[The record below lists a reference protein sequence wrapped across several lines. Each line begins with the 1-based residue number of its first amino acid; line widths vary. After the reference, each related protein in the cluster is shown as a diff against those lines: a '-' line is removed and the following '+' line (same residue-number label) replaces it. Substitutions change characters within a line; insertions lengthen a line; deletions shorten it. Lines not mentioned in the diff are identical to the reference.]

1 MTGQFDRPGAA
12 PLGDG
17 MASPTAVARCARL
30 LADGG
35 VAAIPTD
42 TLYGLA
48 ASIRAPEAV
57 ARVLRIK
64 TRNPGAG
71 IPVLVE
77 SAAQAGEIADMSPA
91 AHRLARAFWP
101 GAITLVLPARPA
113 VDRRLLGPAGTV
125 GVRVPASGVVRE
137 LIRRVGA
144 PLTGTSANLH
154 GKPPPM
160 TAPAATDAVGTLV
173 DLVLDGGPGAGA
185 PSTVID
191 LAQYPPLILRAGA
204 VDAPTIQAVVPAARP
219 PGDAG

>member
-1 MTGQFDRPGAA
+1 
-12 PLGDG
+12 
-17 MASPTAVARCARL
+17 MASTTAVTRCARL

-48 ASIRAPEAV
+48 ASIHAPQAM

-64 TRNPGAG
+64 TRSPGGG

-77 SAAQAGEIADMSPA
+77 SAAQAGEIAHMSPDA
-91 AHRLARAFWP
+91 RRLAQAFWP
-101 GAITLVLPARPA
+101 GAVTLVLPARPG
-113 VDRRLLGPAGTV
+113 VDRRLLGPNETV

-137 LIRRVGA
+137 LIRLVGS
-144 PLTGTSANLH
+144 PLTGTSANRH
-154 GKPPPM
+154 NEPPPM
-160 TAPAATDAVGTLV
+160 TAQAAADAVGTQV

-191 LAQYPPLILRAGA
+191 LAQDPPLILRAGA
-204 VDAPTIQAVVPAARP
+204 VDAPAIQAVVPAVRP
-219 PGDAG
+219 PTPPD

>member
-1 MTGQFDRPGAA
+1 MTGHSIPPDAESPG
-12 PLGDG
+12 DE
-17 MASPTAVARCARL
+17 MSSTSAVARCARL

-57 ARVLRIK
+57 ARVLGIK
-64 TRNPGAG
+64 ARDPGAG

-77 SAAQAGEIADMSPA
+77 SVAQAGEIADLSPEA
-91 AHRLARAFWP
+91 RRLARAFWP
-101 GAITLVLPARPA
+101 GAVTLVLPARSG
-113 VDRRLLGPAGTV
+113 VDRRLLGPDGTV
-125 GVRVPASGVVRE
+125 GVRVPASGIVRD
-137 LIRRVGA
+137 LIRLVGA

-154 GKPPPM
+154 NQPPPM
-160 TAPAATDAVGTLV
+160 TAQAAAHAVGTLV

-191 LAQYPPLILRAGA
+191 LAHDPPLILRAGA
-204 VDAPTIQAVVPAARP
+204 VDAPTIQAVVPAVRP
-219 PGDAG
+219 SVDAG